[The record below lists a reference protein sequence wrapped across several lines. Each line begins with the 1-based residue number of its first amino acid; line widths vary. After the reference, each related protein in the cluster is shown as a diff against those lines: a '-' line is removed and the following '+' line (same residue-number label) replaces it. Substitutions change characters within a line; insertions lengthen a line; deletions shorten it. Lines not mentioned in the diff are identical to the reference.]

1 MLILSFTSLS
11 VTRSEDE
18 VEALRAK
25 PKGKGKVGRVGISV
39 CHLDFLQIISTFA
52 LHKAKLNIYSMALS
66 LNTACEAYTER
77 SFIVEILKNK

>member
-25 PKGKGKVGRVGISV
+25 PKGKGKGESSGKGWKSV
-39 CHLDFLQIISTFA
+39 CHLDFLQIISTVA
-52 LHKAKLNIYSMALS
+52 LHKAKLNI
-66 LNTACEAYTER
+66 
-77 SFIVEILKNK
+77 